1 MRRAS
6 LIVVLV
12 MGIVAV
18 VGTLAINLTGKTAG
32 VDRLTHNLKPAFE
45 PKARAQVQTDAGT
58 VQAMYDQ
65 LTTEAV
71 PALAKQLEVE
81 VPDFQQLLAD
91 QYPKV
96 AVGLQKLPADLKWFG
111 PVVAGLQTQPE
122 NFKKADAIPLSFL
135 PARTVPWLL
144 IVPGLL
150 AALAAGVAL
159 ARGGE
164 WTTRALATGAACG
177 AVLIV
182 GALVCNVPGKAKA
195 VDRLT
200 DTFRPAFSDAGVRH
214 SQESIDRIDAM
225 VAEFKTQAVPGLAK
239 ALNAPPD
246 AFAAQ
251 LAEQFPAVGRGLT
264 ESDRIVAEFHGLVDA
279 TAANKRNFRLADT
292 IPLSSTPTTALVWVF
307 IIPGLILLLPGLVVL
322 LLGRRRVAA
331 TA

>member
-1 MRRAS
+1 MRRAA

-12 MGIVAV
+12 MGVVAV
-18 VGTLAINLTGKTAG
+18 VGTLAINLTGKTGG

-45 PKARAQVQTDAGT
+45 PKARAQVKTDAGT
-58 VQAMYDQ
+58 VQKMYDQ
-65 LTTEAV
+65 LTTEAI
-71 PALAKQLEVE
+71 PALAGQLKVS
-81 VPDFQQLLAD
+81 VPDFQQGLAE

-96 AVGLQKLPADLKWFG
+96 AAGLQALPADLKWFG
-111 PVVAGLQTQPE
+111 PIVVGLQTQPE

-150 AALAAGVAL
+150 SALAAGVAL

-164 WTTRALATGAACG
+164 WTTRALATGAVCG

-200 DTFRPAFSDAGVRH
+200 DTFRPAFTDSGVRQ
-214 SQESIDRIDAM
+214 SQEAIDRIDAM
-225 VAEFKTQAVPGLAK
+225 VAEFKTQALPGLAK
-239 ALNAPPD
+239 QLNAPVD
-246 AFAAQ
+246 AFGAQ
-251 LAEQFPAVGRGLT
+251 LAEQFPAVGTGLA

-292 IPLSSTPTTALVWVF
+292 IPLSSTPTTALVWFF
-307 IIPGLILLLPGLVVL
+307 IVPGLILLLPAVVVA
-322 LLGRRRVAA
+322 LGARRVAVRA
-331 TA
+331 